1 MSKGLVLVYTGNGKG
16 KTTASLGLGFRA
28 AGQGFNVF
36 MIQFMKGQGKTG
48 ELNSVEKF
56 NNFTIEQ
63 AGRPNFVN
71 QVAPDPMDVNAAREG
86 FKRATEK
93 AMSGEI
99 DVLIMDEINVAMNYD
114 LVDIEDVLHFL
125 KTKPEKLHI
134 VMTGRGFPEELIDY
148 VDMVSE
154 VKEIKHHYNNGVPAT
169 KGIEF

>member
-16 KTTASLGLGFRA
+16 KTTAALGLGLRA
-28 AGQGFNVF
+28 AGQDYRVF
-36 MIQFMKGQGKTG
+36 MIQFMKGQGETG
-48 ELNSVEKF
+48 ELNSIAKLS
-56 NNFTIEQ
+56 NFTIEQ
-63 AGRPNFVN
+63 AGRANFVN
-71 QVAPDPMDVNAAREG
+71 QAAPDPMDVNAAREG
-86 FKRATEK
+86 LQRATEMAK
-93 AMSGEI
+93 SGEI

-114 LVDIEDVLHFL
+114 LVDIEDVLNLL

-154 VKEIKHHYNNGVPAT
+154 VKEIKHHYKSGIPAT